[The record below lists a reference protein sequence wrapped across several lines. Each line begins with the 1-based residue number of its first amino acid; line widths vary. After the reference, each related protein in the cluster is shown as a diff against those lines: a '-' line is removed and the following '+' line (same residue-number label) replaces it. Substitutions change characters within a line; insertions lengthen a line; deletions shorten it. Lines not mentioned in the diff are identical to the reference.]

1 MPARAG
7 AKEVAEM
14 KKRVWQVFLV
24 GAFFFSFS
32 IVCSAGMKSQSYRIS
47 SSVQS
52 GGGAFMVSAHYQK
65 ESTLGQPTPLMNAGS
80 PPSSKGYSLYPG
92 FWYALGSDAKPVK
105 ALPWLMLLLD

>member
-1 MPARAG
+1 
-7 AKEVAEM
+7 M
-14 KKRVWQVFLV
+14 KKRLWQVFLV
-24 GAFFFSFS
+24 GAFVFNFS

-52 GGGAFMVSAHYQK
+52 GGGAFMISANYQK
-65 ESTLGQPTPLMNAGS
+65 ESTLGQPSPLMNTAS
-80 PPSSKGYSLYPG
+80 PPCSKGYTLCPG